1 MRILVTS
8 LPDLTKMPPQRP
20 HQLVGHLAEAND
32 VTVLCSDVW
41 WQDDIH
47 DSYLDAILS
56 DVELQY
62 MSRRKVNSIIQEVLF
77 CVGGFRA
84 FDHDHHVNEYDLHLN
99 LDSPIAGYYIAK
111 KTTVPT
117 IFDIYDDYV
126 AWIKVS
132 PQVPALLKPF
142 GGVIGR
148 VVLEKNVQSSARVTY
163 ITESL
168 REVHNLPEKK
178 ARYIP
183 NGVDTD
189 LFSPQDPRKLRTEL
203 SLSDA
208 FVVGYAGG
216 LKSFIDLEPAFKA
229 LQSLQGIM
237 EVKMLVVGEE
247 GDFKRNVALAAKY
260 GLADRVVFTGF
271 VPRLDLPWLMSAMD
285 VCLVAKT
292 VLPATDRML
301 PLKLLEYMACEK
313 PVISTPLRGVIDTVA
328 KRVLYANDAATLRQ
342 HILELSSNGDMRKD
356 LGRGGREF
364 VQQHFSW
371 RKILLDFDKVVAE
384 VTNEVAR

>member
-20 HQLVGHLAEAND
+20 HQLVGHLAKDND

-47 DSYLDAILS
+47 DSYLDAILG
-56 DVELQY
+56 DVKLQY

-77 CVGGFRA
+77 CAGFRR

-111 KTTVPT
+111 KITVPT

-148 VVLEKNVQSSARVTY
+148 LVLEKNIQSSARVTY
-163 ITESL
+163 TTASL
-168 REVHNLPEKK
+168 REVHNLPENK
-178 ARYIP
+178 ARCVP

-189 LFSPQDPRKLRTEL
+189 LFFPRDPRQLRTEL
-203 SLSDA
+203 GLSDA

-229 LQSLQGIM
+229 LRSLQGIM

-271 VPRLDLPWLMSAMD
+271 VPRLDLPRLMSAMD

-301 PLKLLEYMACEK
+301 PPKLLEYMACEK
-313 PVISTPLRGVIDTVA
+313 PVISTPLRGVIDAVGN
-328 KRVLYANDAATLRQ
+328 RVLYADDAATLRQ
-342 HILELSSNGDMRKD
+342 HILELSSDECKRQE
-356 LGRGGREF
+356 LGGRGREF

-371 RKILLDFDKVVAE
+371 RKILLDFDEVVAE

>member
-20 HQLVGHLAEAND
+20 HQLVGHLAQDND
-32 VTVLCSDVW
+32 VTVLCSNVW
-41 WQDDIH
+41 WQDEIH
-47 DSYLDAILS
+47 DSYLDAIL
-56 DVELQY
+56 DAVELQY

-77 CVGGFRA
+77 CAGFKT
-84 FDHDHHVNEYDLHLN
+84 FDHDHHTNEFDLHLN

-148 VVLEKNVQSSARVTY
+148 AVLKKNVQSATRVTY

-178 ARYIP
+178 ARCIP

-189 LFSPQDPRKLRTEL
+189 LFSPRDPRKLRTEL
-203 SLSDA
+203 GLSDA

-229 LQSLQGIM
+229 LRSLQGIT
-237 EVKMLVVGEE
+237 EVKMLVVGAE
-247 GDFKRNVALAAKY
+247 GEFKRNVALAAKY

-271 VPRLDLPWLMSAMD
+271 VPRLDLPLLMSAMD
-285 VCLVAKT
+285 ACLVAKT

-313 PVISTPLRGVIDTVA
+313 PVISTPLRGVIEAVA
-328 KRVLYANDAATLRQ
+328 ERVLYADDAVTLRQ
-342 HILELSSNGDMRKD
+342 HILELSSDESKRKE
-356 LGRGGREF
+356 LGRAGRKF
-364 VQQHFSW
+364 VLQHFSW
-371 RKILLDFDKVVAE
+371 HKILMDFDKVVAE
-384 VTNEVAR
+384 VTDEVAQ

>member
-20 HQLVGHLAEAND
+20 HQLIGHLAQDND
-32 VTVLCSDVW
+32 VTVLCTDVW

-47 DSYLDAILS
+47 DSYLDAILD

-77 CVGGFRA
+77 CAGGFRV

-126 AWIKVS
+126 AWIRVS

-148 VVLEKNVQSSARVTY
+148 LVLEKNIQSSARVTY

-168 REVHNLPEKK
+168 REVHNLPKKK
-178 ARYIP
+178 ARCIP

-189 LFSPQDPRKLRTEL
+189 LFSPRDSRKLRTEL
-203 SLSDA
+203 GLSDA

-229 LQSLQGIM
+229 LRSLQGIM

-271 VPRLDLPWLMSAMD
+271 VPRLDLPLLMSAMD

-328 KRVLYANDAATLRQ
+328 KRVLYANDASTLKQ
-342 HILELSSNGDMRKD
+342 HILELSSDEGMRKE